1 MKFPGPLRSVCL
13 ALAVLGLVAA
23 PTGAASAAA
32 QEITI
37 GHVAGYTGPVTK
49 DATDMGAGA
58 QVYFDAVNSRGGV
71 IGKKLKLE
79 KVDDHFKVEETGK
92 LILAMNGKVSALLP
106 PVGSAHID
114 RAMKDGVFEQINLP
128 VVGIIP
134 AVESFRTP
142 INRNIFHFRAGD
154 EEQLEKM
161 ISLLTSVGM
170 KKIAVLATANPNG
183 DQVITYMEGSLAKR
197 NLKMSSVQKYQI
209 GPSPDFTA
217 NIAAFKAA
225 QPDAIV
231 LVGPPGGTAKFIKD
245 AKSSGLLSAL
255 YGLSYTDFRLV
266 VKVAGG
272 EMARGVA
279 ISQVLPNPN
288 SDTLPLLKEF
298 RANFAK
304 YNPEVKQP
312 SHFNLE
318 GYISAKLIVEAIRRS
333 KDGSPDGVRRGLEL
347 LRSYD
352 LGGYVVD
359 FSPSKHTGSSFVE
372 LSMINRTGELT
383 Y

>member
-1 MKFPGPLRSVCL
+1 MNFRIHLRSYYAAL
-13 ALAVLGLVAA
+13 ALLGLVAA
-23 PTGAASAAA
+23 SAVA
-32 QEITI
+32 QEIAI

-58 QVYFDAVNSRGGV
+58 QVLFDAVNARGGV
-71 IGKKLKLE
+71 IGKKLKLL

-92 LILAMNGKVSALLP
+92 LIASMNGKVSALLP

-114 RAMKDGVFEQINLP
+114 RAMKDGVFDQINLP
-128 VVGIIP
+128 IVGIIP

-154 EEQLEKM
+154 EDQLEKM

-170 KKIAVLATANPNG
+170 MKIGVLATANPNG
-183 DQVITYMEGSLAKR
+183 DQVVKYMEESLGKR
-197 NLKMSSVQKYQI
+197 NLKIASVQKYQI
-209 GPSPDFTA
+209 GPNPDFTA
-217 NIAAFKAA
+217 NIKAFQAA
-225 QPDAIV
+225 QPDVII
-231 LVGPPGGTAKFIKD
+231 LVGPPAGTAKFIKD
-245 AKSSGLLSAL
+245 AKVGGLLAAL

-272 EMARGVA
+272 DLARGVA

-288 SDTLPLLKEF
+288 SDTTPLLKEF

-333 KDGSPDGVRRGLEL
+333 KDASPDGVRRGLEML
-347 LRSYD
+347 HNYD

-359 FSPSKHTGSSFVE
+359 FSPTKHTGSTYVD
-372 LSMINRTGELT
+372 LSMIGKSGELI